1 MVSLTNLVKIETY
14 LEHLFSVHSI
24 DPGRET
30 DLPVMPFIGTIV
42 GLVCKKFK
50 LNVVSTDGTTRIVL
64 KSPRSKTVIK
74 IGLPWNN
81 QAEYS
86 LYKALENSSLG
97 DLFAEC
103 IQISPK
109 GYVLEMEYV
118 SKPFPSAKGQ
128 YHWVNPNLNKIRND
142 LESHFS
148 FITKYNTYNWG
159 ADFHDDNM
167 RVDSH
172 GDIKLID
179 YSSLLTDM
187 FFRRKSTTVKSAIR
201 GVLKLDF
208 PKVKL
213 NLYCRDRVI
222 YYTNNTKLMKAEI
235 DYDSKKAY

>member
-1 MVSLTNLVKIETY
+1 MASLTNLTRIETY
-14 LEHLFSVHSI
+14 LEHLFDVHGI
-24 DPGRET
+24 DIRKET
-30 DLPVMPFIGTIV
+30 DLPVVESINKVIS
-42 GLVCKKFK
+42 LVCKRFN
-50 LNVVSTDGTTRIVL
+50 LNVVSKDGTTRVVL

-74 IGLPWNN
+74 IGMPWNN
-81 QAEYS
+81 QPEYS
-86 LYKALENSSLG
+86 LYKALENSLLG

-109 GYVLEMEYV
+109 GYVLEMEYI
-118 SKPFPSAKGQ
+118 SKPFPSARGD
-128 YHWVNPNLNKIRND
+128 YHWVNPSLNKIRND

-148 FITKYNTYNWG
+148 FIRKYNIYNWG

-167 RVDSH
+167 RVDSY
-172 GDIKLID
+172 GDVKLID
-179 YSSLLTDM
+179 YSSLLADM

-235 DYDSKKAY
+235 DYVSKEAC

>member
-1 MVSLTNLVKIETY
+1 MASLTNLVKIEEY
-14 LEHLFSVHSI
+14 LEHLFDVHGI
-24 DPGRET
+24 DIRKET
-30 DLPVMPFIGTIV
+30 DLPVVESINKVIS
-42 GLVCKKFK
+42 LVCKRFN
-50 LNVVSTDGTTRIVL
+50 LNVVSKDGTTRVVL

-74 IGLPWNN
+74 IGMPWNN
-81 QAEYS
+81 QPEYS
-86 LYKALENSSLG
+86 LYKALENSLLG

-109 GYVLEMEYV
+109 GYVLEMEYI
-118 SKPFPSAKGQ
+118 SKPFPSARGD
-128 YHWVNPNLNKIRND
+128 YHWVNPSLNKIRND

-148 FITKYNTYNWG
+148 FIQKYNTYNWG

-167 RVDSH
+167 RVDSY
-172 GDIKLID
+172 GDVKLID
-179 YSSLLTDM
+179 YSSLLADM

-235 DYDSKKAY
+235 DYDSKKAC